1 MKRKSHIKSFLEHT
15 EKLNIS
21 GVISSKSKINE
32 NMNNEDIIYRL
43 KSLIS
48 EWENEKE
55 NLDNMRRDWEEYDD
69 PGSDP
74 GLQYEQEMKVEECW
88 NELSKFCK
96 DNF

>member
-1 MKRKSHIKSFLEHT
+1 MKRKSHIESFLEHT

-21 GVISSKSKINE
+21 DVISSKSKINE

-48 EWENEKE
+48 DWEQEKE
-55 NLDNMRRDWEEYDD
+55 NLDNMIRDWEEYDD